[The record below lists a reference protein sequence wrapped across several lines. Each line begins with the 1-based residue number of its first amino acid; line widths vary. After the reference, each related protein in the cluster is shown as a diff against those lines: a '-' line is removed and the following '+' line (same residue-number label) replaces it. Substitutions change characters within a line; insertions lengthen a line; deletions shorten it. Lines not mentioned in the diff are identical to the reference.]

1 MRLVRGERFSFDPAM
16 IVDGVPAIDPSLE
29 PMYFGHSQ
37 GTTGAV
43 AHANTHAIARRIIE
57 GVGAAL
63 ADRILCILS
72 VSFMSR
78 AF

>member
-16 IVDGVPAIDPSLE
+16 IVDGVPAINPSLE

-43 AHANTHAIARRIIE
+43 AHANTHAIAQPGTEETR
-57 GVGAAL
+57 AAL
-63 ADRILCILS
+63 ADRILCILF